1 MKTKNIKI
9 ERKVTVEMA
18 RHGWKIAPDGKVYVG
33 SRMMTVSA
41 AREMVRQNKA
51 AQAYAATLPIPLPSW
66 LVLGPQIVTPDPTPG
81 WFTAN
86 WEAASKP
93 QLEWLA
99 VNGGYMQKII
109 AGRYLRDWAK
119 DHPGV

>member
-51 AQAYAATLPIPLPSW
+51 AQAYADAHDDGSNEAWETL
-66 LVLGPQIVTPDPTPG
+66 
-81 WFTAN
+81 
-86 WEAASKP
+86 
-93 QLEWLA
+93 
-99 VNGGYMQKII
+99 
-109 AGRYLRDWAK
+109 
-119 DHPGV
+119 

>member
-51 AQAYAATLPIPLPSW
+51 AQAGEWPPRSWRIVAWETL
-66 LVLGPQIVTPDPTPG
+66 
-81 WFTAN
+81 
-86 WEAASKP
+86 
-93 QLEWLA
+93 
-99 VNGGYMQKII
+99 
-109 AGRYLRDWAK
+109 
-119 DHPGV
+119 

>member
-1 MKTKNIKI
+1 MAKGNGQQKRRIDWRLDDGGISNPSEQRVFRVTLYINPNKNMK
-9 ERKVTVEMA
+9 
-18 RHGWKIAPDGKVYVG
+18 
-33 SRMMTVSA
+33 RMSM
-41 AREMVRQNKA
+41 
-51 AQAYAATLPIPLPSW
+51 
-66 LVLGPQIVTPDPTPG
+66 VLGPQIVTPDPTPG

>member
-1 MKTKNIKI
+1 MAPAFVADSDNSSGVGNGPRARNKNIKI

-66 LVLGPQIVTPDPTPG
+66 LPVSI
-81 WFTAN
+81 
-86 WEAASKP
+86 AARILDRV
-93 QLEWLA
+93 Q
-99 VNGGYMQKII
+99 
-109 AGRYLRDWAK
+109 
-119 DHPGV
+119 